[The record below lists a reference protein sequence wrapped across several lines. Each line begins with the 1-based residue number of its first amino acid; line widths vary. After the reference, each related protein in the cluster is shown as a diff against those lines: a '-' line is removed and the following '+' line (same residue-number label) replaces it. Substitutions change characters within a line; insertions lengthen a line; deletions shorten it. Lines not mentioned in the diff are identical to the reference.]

1 MHNRN
6 LMSRTPNDSP
16 EYEGDLTVAPEQD
29 LPVDPMANST
39 AMLGEAPEGTGE
51 VSPEDAG
58 PGVSYSYLSMM
69 IHGAE
74 GLSSQI
80 PGFVPMEITAWLQAA
95 IQTLP
100 LIIEKM
106 QSSLAAPIPG
116 MGPMIPGGMTGM
128 LGGAPGGPM
137 QPPAPSAPS
146 GPPRAY

>member
-1 MHNRN
+1 MLNRN
-6 LMSRTPNDSP
+6 IMSRTPDDDP
-16 EYEGDLTVAPEQD
+16 VYGADLTAPPEAD

-51 VSPEDAG
+51 VSPENAG
-58 PGVSYSYLSMM
+58 PAVSYSYLSMM

-74 GLSSQI
+74 GLSTQI

-95 IQTLP
+95 MQTLP
-100 LIIEKM
+100 MIIEKM

-116 MGPMIPGGMTGM
+116 AGPMMPGGMTGM
-128 LGGAPGGPM
+128 LGGMPGGPM
-137 QPPAPSAPS
+137 QPSAPSAPS